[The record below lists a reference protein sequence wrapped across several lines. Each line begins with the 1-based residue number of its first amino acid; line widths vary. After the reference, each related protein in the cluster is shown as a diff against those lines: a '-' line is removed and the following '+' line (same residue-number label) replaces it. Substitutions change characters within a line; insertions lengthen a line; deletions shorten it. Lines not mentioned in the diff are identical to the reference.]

1 MPRSERDVA
10 AIRLLGGTANEIH
23 NDGTILGDATPSL
36 GTAILANG
44 PARNTTV
51 TNMGSIHGSI
61 ILDGTGISLTNLP
74 GGVINAPTTLNL
86 SGGVLQN
93 AGTLHV
99 GGIGTIGAT
108 TLTGDLVQSST
119 GRVHIDLDPALG
131 RADLLQI
138 SGRAALD
145 GSVVVNPISVHKGTS
160 GPVITAAGGLTI
172 TPVLEGLAGPVFTHT
187 AVVNGNSLS
196 IATDADFKSND
207 LGKSANQRSVAGHLQ
222 RIWDSGA
229 PGFDQGFLSLSRLSN
244 VRAHT
249 QALDNLSGEVHASA
263 ITAEVQTAFFVQEAI
278 LDRLRFSEGNV
289 FSSGHGLTGTI
300 GSRFAPGTTLPAAY
314 SADLPG
320 NAPPSF
326 VPVQPVAPTYALW
339 GQAFGAFGHTNSN
352 GNAGHLS
359 RQIGGFMLGAE
370 TGAGVL
376 ADWRAGVSAGYS
388 VTNFDV
394 TARQSTGS
402 VESGFGAVY
411 ARGPIG
417 PLQMRLGAAYAGNA
431 LDTRRAV
438 LLPGFSGVA
447 SGKTAGDTVQG
458 FGEVGYRIGLGQ
470 SYIEPFVGAAAIHVS
485 RDSFS
490 EVGGAVALSA
500 FGRSYDVQ
508 TVTAG
513 LQGQAVLSE
522 QLGTGLPIVARGLI
536 GYRRAFGDLEPKAL
550 LAFGGGGQ
558 GFLTAG
564 VPIARDALVASA
576 GLDVQIAPLVTIGV
590 NYTGQIGDRAQDHAV
605 KGVFSYRW

>member
-1 MPRSERDVA
+1 M
-10 AIRLLGGTANEIH
+10 
-23 NDGTILGDATPSL
+23 
-36 GTAILANG
+36 
-44 PARNTTV
+44 
-51 TNMGSIHGSI
+51 
-61 ILDGTGISLTNLP
+61 
-74 GGVINAPTTLNL
+74 
-86 SGGVLQN
+86 LQN

-99 GGIGTIGAT
+99 GGIGTIGTT

-119 GRVHIDLDPALG
+119 GSVHIDIDPALG

-145 GSVVVNPISVHKGTS
+145 GTVVVNPISVHKGTS

-172 TPVLEGLAGPVFTHT
+172 TPILEGLAGPVFTHT
-187 AVVNGNSLS
+187 ALVNGNSLS
-196 IATDADFKSND
+196 ITTDADFKSND
-207 LGKSANQRSVAGHLQ
+207 PGRSANQRSVAGHLQ

-229 PGFDQGFLSLSRLSN
+229 PGFDQGFLSLSRLSS

-249 QALDNLSGEVHASA
+249 QALDSLSGEVHASA

-278 LDRLRFSEGNV
+278 LDRLRFGEGNV
-289 FSSGHGLTGTI
+289 SSGVGPVGTI

-320 NAPPSF
+320 NARPSLM
-326 VPVQPVAPTYALW
+326 PVQPVAPTYTLW

-352 GNAGHLS
+352 GNAAHLS
-359 RQIGGFMLGAE
+359 RQIGGFVLGAE

-376 ADWRAGVSAGYS
+376 ADWRAGVAGGYS
-388 VTNFDV
+388 FTSFDV
-394 TARQSTGS
+394 TARQSTGN

-417 PLQMRLGAAYAGNA
+417 PLQLRLGAAYAGNA

-438 LLPGFSGVA
+438 LLPGLSGVA
-447 SGKTAGDTVQG
+447 SGKTTGDTVQG

-470 SYIEPFVGAAAIHVS
+470 AYIEPFAGAAAIHLS
-485 RDSFS
+485 RDDFS
-490 EVGGAVALSA
+490 EVGGAAALNV
-500 FGRSYDVQ
+500 FQRSYDVG

-513 LQGQAVLSE
+513 LQGQAALSE
-522 QLGTGLPIVARGLI
+522 QLGTGLPIVVRGLL
-536 GYRRAFGDLEPKAL
+536 GYRRAFGDVEPRAL
-550 LAFGGGGQ
+550 LAFGGTGQ
-558 GFLTAG
+558 AFQTAG

-590 NYTGQIGDRAQDHAV
+590 NYTGQVGDRAQDHAF

>member
-1 MPRSERDVA
+1 M
-10 AIRLLGGTANEIH
+10 
-23 NDGTILGDATPSL
+23 
-36 GTAILANG
+36 
-44 PARNTTV
+44 
-51 TNMGSIHGSI
+51 
-61 ILDGTGISLTNLP
+61 
-74 GGVINAPTTLNL
+74 
-86 SGGVLQN
+86 LQN

-99 GGIGTIGAT
+99 GGIGSIGTT

-119 GRVHIDLDPALG
+119 GRTHIDIDPALG

-145 GSVVVNPISVHKGTS
+145 GTVVVNPISVHKGTS

-172 TPVLEGLAGPVFTHT
+172 TPLLQGLAGPVFTHT
-187 AVVNGNSLS
+187 ALVTGNSLS

-207 LGKSANQRSVAGHLQ
+207 LGKSANQRSVAGYLQ

-229 PGFDQGFLSLSRLSN
+229 PGFDQGFLSLSRLSS

-249 QALDNLSGEVHASA
+249 QALDSLSGEVHASA

-278 LDRLRFSEGNV
+278 LDRLRFGEGNV
-289 FSSGHGLTGTI
+289 FSSGVGLTGTI

-320 NAPPSF
+320 NAGAS
-326 VPVQPVAPTYALW
+326 VMPVQPIAPTYSLW
-339 GQAFGAFGHTNSN
+339 GQAFGAFGDTNSN
-352 GNAGHLS
+352 GNAGRLS
-359 RQIGGFMLGAE
+359 RQIGGFVLGAE

-376 ADWRAGVSAGYS
+376 ADWRAGVAAGYS
-388 VTNFDV
+388 FTSFDV
-394 TARQSTGS
+394 TARQSTGN

-417 PLQMRLGAAYAGNA
+417 PLQLRLGAAYAGNA
-431 LDTRRAV
+431 LDTRRVV
-438 LLPGFSGVA
+438 LLPGISGVA
-447 SGKTAGDTVQG
+447 SGKTTGDTVQG

-470 SYIEPFVGAAAIHVS
+470 AYIEPFAGAAAIHLS
-485 RDSFS
+485 RDDFS
-490 EVGGAVALSA
+490 EVGGAAALNV
-500 FGRSYDVQ
+500 FQRSYDVG

-513 LQGQAVLSE
+513 LQGQAALSE
-522 QLGTGLPIVARGLI
+522 QLGTGLPIVVRGLL
-536 GYRRAFGDLEPKAL
+536 GYRRAFGDVEPRAL
-550 LAFGGGGQ
+550 LAFGGTGQ
-558 GFLTAG
+558 AFQTAG

-576 GLDVQIAPLVTIGV
+576 GLDVQIAPLATIGV
-590 NYTGQIGDRAQDHAV
+590 NYTGQVGDRAQDHAF